1 MADQRKPPQIG
12 NRDMNRIAALVALA
26 GIASVATLAHGQT
39 TYNFNGTPLFVPD
52 SPAAAVTASTDAI
65 TGSGAIVSVT
75 CSVEWGPRHT
85 WGGDVDLLL
94 TFTPTGG
101 APVTVFLQNNIGGGN
116 DLFGTYIFDDAATAN
131 FGSIV
136 AGGAQVPGTYR
147 AMSAAAVPVSLTTAF
162 AGLPLA
168 GTWTL
173 TAQDFVGGDTGTIAN
188 ASVTVVGGTA
198 PVPPSGS
205 APNVTLSRG
214 APGTTA
220 PYGVVLTARPTPGAN
235 PNSAITSV
243 RANITSLGIAGGAS
257 AQMYDDGSNGDAVAG
272 DNIYSLLVTPAGSLA
287 AGDYAVS
294 YTVRDALNRTGTFSN
309 TVTVNDVPVA
319 DFGTL
324 AFNGTATEQTST
336 AETGKAAW
344 FKFNT
349 NIAATDPDAYV
360 DINVTANSGFT
371 DTYMAV
377 FAADGTFLVS
387 DDDDG
392 AGLFSQISFGRTIP
406 ARPAGP
412 NFARTPQGQDGSLV
426 AGEYYIAV
434 VQYFSTFSSPFGFSN
449 VNTLANT
456 ATVSIEASNQGPAPI
471 NPTITGNFLPASR
484 VDGLPVVQNTS
495 LLRATVVA
503 GQFPVSSGITVT
515 APLAS
520 LGLAGTATLLDDGT
534 GGDEAAG
541 DGIYSATINVA
552 ALAAGS
558 YTVPVTVNDA
568 EGRSASVDV
577 AFAVTSVTALGTITG
592 TMQTSGS
599 ANNGGAT
606 AWFSL
611 NNQVDASD
619 PNGWLDLWVSASSGF
634 GDSIIALFD
643 ASGNVIATDDNDGP
657 GLLSQLSFGR
667 TAPARIRTG
676 ATNGIGQ
683 DGSLGTG
690 TYYLA
695 VDQWNSV
702 FTSPFT
708 SSRAGS
714 LNSDITVEVQSS
726 TAADLVV
733 AAAPAVVNVGGPGSV
748 GGVYYATVR
757 ANVAPATPG
766 FVFTADFSSMGGGT
780 AVAMVDDGSNGDET
794 AGDGIYTARYDV
806 TAATSGVYP
815 VTVNTTGAGTLTGT
829 VNFTISSV
837 TVTDLGT
844 LAFTGAGLTHD
855 NVIVGR
861 EVNWLRFELAQNV
874 DAGGVLYLDID
885 TNGSSMD
892 THLGLFSSDGTYLNV
907 FDDDDGDGLDSAL
920 SFGSTDTTGRDTNP
934 LGTANNGRDGGLASG
949 VYYLALNFYGGQ
961 FYGTPFVATNTSA
974 AAGGTYV
981 VHLFPGAV
989 GVVPPTCLSDIN
1001 GDGTPADGG
1010 DFILFI
1016 NSFGIGDATVD
1027 PLADV
1032 AGGGDPNRP
1041 EGGPDGNIDGTDF
1054 IAFINAFAAGC

>member
-39 TYNFNGTPLFVPD
+39 TYNFNGLPMFVADP
-52 SPAAAVTASTDAI
+52 PAAAVTASTDAI
-65 TGSGAIVSVT
+65 AGAGAIVSVT
-75 CSVEWGPRHT
+75 CSVEWNPQHT
-85 WGGDVDLLL
+85 YAADVDLIL

-101 APVTVFLQNNIGGGN
+101 SPVSVFLHNNIGGAN
-116 DLFGTYIFDDAATAN
+116 NLFGTYIFTDLATAN
-131 FGSIV
+131 FGTGAV
-136 AGGAQVPGTYR
+136 GGVLPAGQYR
-147 AMSAAAVPVSLTTAF
+147 AMSAATTQVSLNEAF
-162 AGLPLA
+162 AGLPVA

-173 TAQDFVGGDTGTIAN
+173 SAQDFAGGDTGTIAS
-188 ASVTVVGGTA
+188 ATVTVVGGTA

-205 APNVTLSRG
+205 VPPARLSRG

-220 PYGVVLTARPTPGAN
+220 PYSVLLTARGNPGAN
-235 PNSAITSV
+235 PTSAIASV
-243 RANITSLGIAGGAS
+243 SANLSTIGLSNNAV
-257 AQMYDDGSNGDAVAG
+257 MYDDGSNGDAAAG
-272 DNIYSLLVTPAGSLA
+272 DGLYSLLVTPAGSLA
-287 AGDYAVS
+287 VGTYDIVC
-294 YTVRDALNRTGTFSN
+294 TVRDALNRTGSATGTL
-309 TVTVNDVPVA
+309 TVEDVTVA

-324 AFNGTATEQTST
+324 AFNATATEQTSSGD
-336 AETGKAAW
+336 TGKAAW
-344 FKFNT
+344 FKFT
-349 NIAATDPDAYV
+349 TAIDATDPDAYV
-360 DINVTANSGFT
+360 DISVTANSGYA

-392 AGLFSQISFGRTIP
+392 AGLFSAISFGRTIP
-406 ARPAGP
+406 ARPAIGTG
-412 NFARTPQGQDGSLV
+412 RTPQGQDGGLP
-426 AGEYYIAV
+426 AGEYYVAV

-449 VNTLANT
+449 VNTLAST
-456 ATVSIEASNQGPAPI
+456 ATVSIEASNQAPAPI
-471 NPTITGNFLPASR
+471 NPTITGNFLPAAR

-495 LLRATVVA
+495 LLRATVVP

-520 LGLAGTATLLDDGT
+520 LGLAGSATLLDDGT

-552 ALAAGS
+552 TLAAGS

-568 EGRSASVDV
+568 EGRSVSVDV

-643 ASGNVIATDDNDGP
+643 ASGNLIVTDDNDGP

-667 TAPARIRTG
+667 TAPARVRGTN
-676 ATNGIGQ
+676 TNGIGQ

-695 VDQWNSV
+695 VDQWNSA

-726 TAADLVV
+726 TEADLVV

-766 FVFTADFSSMGGGT
+766 YVFTADFSSMGGGT
-780 AVAMVDDGSNGDET
+780 AVAMVDNGTNGDET

-815 VTVNTTGAGTLTGT
+815 VTVNTTGAGILTGT
-829 VNFTISSV
+829 VNFTINAV

-844 LAFTGAGLTHD
+844 LAFTGAGITHD

-892 THLGLFSSDGTYLNV
+892 THLGLFSSDGTFLAIS
-907 FDDDDGDGLDSAL
+907 DDDDGDGLDSAL

-934 LGTANNGRDGGLASG
+934 LGIANNGRDGGLASG
-949 VYYLALNFYGGQ
+949 VYYLALNF
-961 FYGTPFVATNTSA
+961 FPATYGTPFVATNTSGTT
-974 AAGGTYV
+974 GGTYV

-1001 GDGTPADGG
+1001 VDGTPADGG